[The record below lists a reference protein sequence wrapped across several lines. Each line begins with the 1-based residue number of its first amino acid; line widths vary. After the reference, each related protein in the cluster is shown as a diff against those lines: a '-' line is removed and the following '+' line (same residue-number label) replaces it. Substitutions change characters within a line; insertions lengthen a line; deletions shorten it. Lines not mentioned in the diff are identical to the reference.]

1 MITTREKQAVAEAE
15 ELQLQLKEEITKMRK
30 RKDDLQKLSLTS
42 DHVHFIQTFPA
53 LSTSCESPDLPPGA
67 VVRPRES
74 METAPQFMGKLKDD
88 IEHLLEDF
96 LPKFSAKVSA
106 VNVLLPPVPKSREQF
121 LLYSR
126 ILTLD
131 VNTVNS
137 YLAIS
142 EEQRRVTYKTNCQY
156 YSSHSDRFGSMQ
168 VLCRE
173 ALSERCYWEVHWK
186 GSFCAIAV
194 AYKDICRSS
203 NGSEFGFNDKSW
215 SLECSKDTGTY
226 TFRHRYET
234 KTLSGPLSFCV
245 GVYLDYKAGTLAFYS
260 ISEKMTLLHTEQT
273 TFSQPLYPGFG
284 LKCSAYNTQGYVELV
299 KLW

>member
-1 MITTREKQAVAEAE
+1 MST
-15 ELQLQLKEEITKMRK
+15 
-30 RKDDLQKLSLTS
+30 
-42 DHVHFIQTFPA
+42 
-53 LSTSCESPDLPPGA
+53 LST
-67 VVRPRES
+67 
-74 METAPQFMGKLKDD
+74 
-88 IEHLLEDF
+88 
-96 LPKFSAKVSA
+96 
-106 VNVLLPPVPKSREQF
+106 
-121 LLYSR
+121 
-126 ILTLD
+126 
-131 VNTVNS
+131 
-137 YLAIS
+137 AIWPS
-142 EEQRRVTYKTNCQY
+142 EEQRRVTYQTNCLY
-156 YSSHSDRFGSMQ
+156 YSSHSDRFESMQ

-215 SLECSKDTGTY
+215 SLEFSKDTY

-260 ISEKMTLLHTEQT
+260 ISEKMTLLHKEQT
-273 TFSQPLYPGFG
+273 GFSQPLYPGFG
-284 LKCSAYNTQGYVELV
+284 LKCNAYTTRDYVELV